1 MTTRPFLFFHFK
13 YQENAKNQI
22 TLLAASLI
30 LDRYRVSDIPDL
42 LSIFR
47 YSNLESI
54 QVIAEMHELSK
65 RCHVEL
71 KGWKDSII
79 EKKSVSFHLS
89 WLKDSVWPQ
98 TTHIFL
104 YFFSVWSSVLDHV
117 AYVRPSNWL
126 SSGPKWCC
134 WRREM
139 PSQGTTCCTFG
150 PSPSRTSGA
159 LGPKSF
165 MGSSALV
172 LSIIS
177 VSQEYTTC
185 IVRLCRLC
193 FFNASSHAPGLSCR
207 YPPAPADA
215 AQNGSPARHRDP
227 RQRRV

>member
-1 MTTRPFLFFHFK
+1 MLDVSSFFFSCLWWTSFL
-13 YQENAKNQI
+13 YIYI
-22 TLLAASLI
+22 TFAFS
-30 LDRYRVSDIPDL
+30 
-42 LSIFR
+42 
-47 YSNLESI
+47 
-54 QVIAEMHELSK
+54 
-65 RCHVEL
+65 
-71 KGWKDSII
+71 
-79 EKKSVSFHLS
+79 
-89 WLKDSVWPQ
+89 
-98 TTHIFL
+98 

-139 PSQGTTCCTFG
+139 PSQGTTCCTCG

-185 IVRLCRLC
+185 IVHWSQRRLC
-193 FFNASSHAPGLSCR
+193 FIASSHARPLFCR

-215 AQNGSPARHRDP
+215 AQNGSSARHRDP